1 MIRSFILF
9 VLNANLSQTKN
20 NRSEPGWPVGELER
34 TGKLQRAF
42 PGEERLIT
50 CPCSESSSSAQALE
64 PKAVTAH
71 YHPKMSLIYHG
82 VQERINWGCKAPSLN
97 WNPVHFDVIGIKYAE
112 EEPLRVWPKAG
123 GCWLE
128 PFSSWEQILHWM
140 LILKAAKATHES
152 NEGPILLFSS
162 FP

>member
-20 NRSEPGWPVGELER
+20 NRSEPLWPVGELER
-34 TGKLQRAF
+34 AGKLQRAF

-71 YHPKMSLIYHG
+71 YHPQNISYLPWGTKKDKLGVKSSFSKLKPGALWCHWNKICWGWTPESLAQG
-82 VQERINWGCKAPSLN
+82 RWMLVGAFQLPRADFALDADTEGSKG
-97 WNPVHFDVIGIKYAE
+97 NP
-112 EEPLRVWPKAG
+112 
-123 GCWLE
+123 
-128 PFSSWEQILHWM
+128 WEQQG
-140 LILKAAKATHES
+140 TNS
-152 NEGPILLFSS
+152 SFSS